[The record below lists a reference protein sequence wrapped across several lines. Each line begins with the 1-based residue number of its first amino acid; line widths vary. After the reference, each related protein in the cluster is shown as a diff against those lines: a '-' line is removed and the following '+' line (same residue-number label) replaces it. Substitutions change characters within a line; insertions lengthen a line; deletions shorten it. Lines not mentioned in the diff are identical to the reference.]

1 MIASKE
7 TVMSAS
13 KETVMSASASA
24 SASDYAG
31 VCTVPTPGAAAP
43 RLTFRRVIGAEW
55 IKAAT
60 VRSTYW
66 TIAAAI
72 ATVLL
77 FAGGILFIVT
87 LAPAS
92 EVPDR
97 AAVLIDN
104 YGQVPSL
111 GVMGFAFMFAYALV
125 AVMGVLLIGPER
137 ATGLL
142 AATIAVVPRR
152 TPVFA
157 AKLVVSAAI
166 GAAIGLIGA
175 VTAFLIVQPQLA
187 PLGMGSTLADA
198 EVLQVLAGGTAY
210 LALIAMLSTA
220 IGSLFRGTAAGMGT
234 VLGLLLVAPAILPL
248 VPGIG
253 AELAGWLPSTAG
265 MMLFQSAAQGGWQPI
280 LTGGLVLLAWTVG
293 SVILGGARFMRRD
306 V

>member
-1 MIASKE
+1 
-7 TVMSAS
+7 MSAP
-13 KETVMSASASA
+13 ASAAAAEAEAEVDFS
-24 SASDYAG
+24 G
-31 VCTVPTPGAAAP
+31 VCTVPAPAAAAP
-43 RLTFRRVIGAEW
+43 RLTFRRVIRAEW

-66 TIAAAI
+66 TIASAI

-92 EVPDR
+92 EVPDPT
-97 AAVLIDN
+97 AVLADN
-104 YGQVPSL
+104 YGPVPSL

-125 AVMGVLLIGPER
+125 AILGVLMVGPER
-137 ATGLL
+137 STGLL
-142 AATIAVVPRR
+142 AATLAVVPRR

-157 AKLVVSAAI
+157 AKLLVSAAI
-166 GAAIGLIGA
+166 GAAVGLVGA
-175 VTAFLIVQPQLA
+175 IASFFLVQSQLA
-187 PLGMGSTLADA
+187 PLGLGSMITDPD
-198 EVLQVLAGGTAY
+198 VLQVLAGGAVF

-220 IGSLFRGTAAGMGT
+220 IGSLFRGTAAAMGA
-234 VLGLLLVAPAILPL
+234 VLGLLMVAPLILPL

-253 AELAGWLPSTAG
+253 AELAGWLPSSAG
-265 MMLFQSAAQGGWQPI
+265 MMLFQSAAQAGWQPI

-293 SVILGGARFMRRD
+293 SVALGGARFARRD

>member
-1 MIASKE
+1 MY
-7 TVMSAS
+7 
-13 KETVMSASASA
+13 ASASA
-24 SASDYAG
+24 SASVSDSGYTGA
-31 VCTVPTPGAAAP
+31 CTVPTPRPTAP
-43 RLTFRRVIGAEW
+43 RLTFRRVIRAEW
-55 IKAAT
+55 LKAAT

-87 LAPAS
+87 LAPSS

-157 AKLVVSAAI
+157 AKLLVSAAF
-166 GAAIGLIGA
+166 GAAIAFVGA
-175 VTAFLIVQPQLA
+175 VAAFLVVQPQLA
-187 PLGMGSTLADA
+187 PLGMGSTIADP
-198 EVLQVLAGGTAY
+198 EVLQVLAGGMAF

-220 IGSLFRGTAAGMGT
+220 IASLFRGTAAGMGT
-234 VLGLLLVAPAILPL
+234 VLGLLLVAPVILPL

-293 SVILGGARFMRRD
+293 SVILGGARFMRRE